1 MRRSIPAL
9 LVTLCGLAALAPAQ
23 DIPTSPA
30 VEQRL
35 GAVFL
40 SDEERKNL
48 RVFHGLWE
56 NADLDTPARRAEAA
70 LCVGAIDHPWL
81 HDPGAPLL
89 DRAEAM
95 LLRGELEQALALL
108 AGETS
113 IRGIRLRAD
122 CLAGVGRFEDADAA
136 LDPLAEIMFTRKL
149 DAPQLVEG
157 VRGLLLRMQI
167 RGPARSDGT
176 DYRQVLSLINK
187 ARDEMDRLAWP
198 VRLAEAELLRS
209 RHNAGEAAA
218 AAIETLSL
226 NPRCVR
232 AWALLGELK
241 VGGFDFDGAEQI
253 AAQIDEV
260 TGTLDTVS
268 ADAQV
273 IRVRSLLRQREAEV
287 ADEPLERLLG
297 AYPMHREGLALS
309 AAVAAGRYD
318 DVRTSALLAQF
329 DERSP
334 SHPLALYEVGRVQS
348 ETRQYEAAAANLEAA
363 HRRMPN
369 WSAPLI
375 ELGLMEMQS
384 GRDDRALDALQRAM
398 ALDPFN
404 ARAANSMRLIE
415 QLAGFARFESEHF
428 IVKCRPGVDEVL
440 AREMPAVLERIHARV
455 CGNAAG
461 GIDHE
466 PAHKTVLELM
476 PTHEAFA
483 VRITG
488 MPNIHTMAASTGPV
502 IAMESPREG
511 AGSQIGSY
519 DWARV
524 VQHEYTHTV
533 TLSRTHNRIAHWMT
547 EAAAVTLE
555 DSPRDADTWKL
566 LAHAFKN
573 DALFD
578 LDEINFAFVRPR
590 KPTDRAQAYAQGH
603 WMYEFIIERFGPRAP
618 LDLMDRAAEG
628 VPPNQAFQAAL
639 GLDHAQFLA
648 AFKPW
653 AEDQLRSAG
662 LLLSEGTPELSA
674 LLEPWTSSWAAA
686 GAAPDAAALL
696 EALRALEHDH
706 PDHPEVLEA
715 IILELSR
722 QAGGEPTGELLP
734 LLERYAGVCPVD
746 DLPHRLLARWY
757 LTRTDLAEQL
767 RAISHLEFLD
777 ARDTTGA
784 SFAAQLAELYLR
796 SGDFERASLKAE
808 RATTVAP
815 FDAGLREQ
823 AARAAMMLKRYDVA
837 ERHIDALTKL
847 EPDREQHRKRLE
859 AVRALRS
866 TNSGG

>member
-1 MRRSIPAL
+1 MRRPIAAI
-9 LVTLCGLAALAPAQ
+9 LVSLCGLAGLAWAQ
-23 DIPTSPA
+23 DVPLSPA

-35 GAVFL
+35 GAAFL
-40 SDEERKNL
+40 SDEERKCL

-56 NADLDTPARRAEAA
+56 DADLDTPARRAEAA
-70 LCVGAIDHPWL
+70 LCAGAIDHRWL
-81 HDPGAPLL
+81 HDAEAPLL
-89 DRAEAM
+89 DRAEAA
-95 LLRGELEQALALL
+95 LLRGELNEALELL

-122 CLAGVGRFEDADAA
+122 ALAGLGRFADADAA
-136 LDPLAEIMFTRKL
+136 LDSLVEVMFTQQL
-149 DAPQLVEG
+149 DALQLVEG
-157 VRGLLLRMQI
+157 ARGLLLRMQI
-167 RGPARSDGT
+167 RGPARGDGT

-198 VRLAEAELLRS
+198 VRLAEAELLHS
-209 RHNAGEAAA
+209 RHNADQAAA

-232 AWALLGELK
+232 AWSLLGELK
-241 VGGFDFDGAEQI
+241 VGGFDFDGAEQV
-253 AAQIDEV
+253 AAQMDKIAGAFDAI
-260 TGTLDTVS
+260 S

-273 IRVRSLLRQREAEV
+273 IRVRSLLRQREAEL
-287 ADEPLERLLG
+287 AAEPLERLFG

-309 AAVAAGRYD
+309 AAVAAGCFD
-318 DVRTSALLAQF
+318 DARTSALLAQF
-329 DERSP
+329 DELSP
-334 SHPLALYEVGRVQS
+334 AHPLALYQVGRVQS
-348 ETRQYEAAAANLEAA
+348 ETRQYEAAASSLEAA
-363 HRRMPN
+363 HQRMPN

-384 GRDDRALDALQRAM
+384 GHDDLALDALRRAM

-428 IVKCRPGVDEVL
+428 IVRYRPGVDEVL

-466 PAHKTVLELM
+466 PSRKTVIELM

-533 TLSRTHNRIAHWMT
+533 TLSRTRNRIAHWMT
-547 EAAAVTLE
+547 EAAAVHLE

-566 LAHAFKN
+566 LAHAFRN

-578 LDEINFAFVRPR
+578 LDEINFAFVRPK
-590 KPTDRAQAYAQGH
+590 KPTDRSQAYAQGH

-628 VPPNQAFQAAL
+628 VPPDRAFQAVL

-648 AFKPW
+648 AFKLW
-653 AEDQLRSAG
+653 AAQQLRSAG
-662 LLLSEGTPELSA
+662 LLLPEGTPKLSE
-674 LLEPWTSSWAAA
+674 LLEPWASSWAAA
-686 GAAPDAAALL
+686 GAAPDATARL
-696 EALRALEHDH
+696 EALHAIERNY
-706 PDHPEVLEA
+706 PDQPEVLEA

-722 QAGGEPTGELLP
+722 QADGEPTEELLP
-734 LLERYAGVCPVD
+734 LLERYAGLCPVD

-757 LTRTDLAEQL
+757 LTRADRAEQL
-767 RAISHLEFLD
+767 GAIPHLEFLD

-796 SGDFERASLKAE
+796 SGDFERAWLKAE

-823 AARAAMMLKRYDVA
+823 AARAALMLKDYGTA
-837 ERHIDALTKL
+837 ERHIEALTVL
-847 EPDREQHRKRLE
+847 EPDREQHRKRLD
-859 AVRALRS
+859 AVRAMRAS
-866 TNSGG
+866 NSGG

>member
-1 MRRSIPAL
+1 MRRPFAAL
-9 LVTLCGLAALAPAQ
+9 LIALCGLSAPTPAQ
-23 DIPTSPA
+23 DVPLSPA

-35 GAVFL
+35 GATFL
-40 SDEERKNL
+40 ADEERKNL

-56 NADLDTPARRAEAA
+56 DADLDTPARRAAAA
-70 LCVGAIDHPWL
+70 LTLGAIDHPWL
-81 HDPGAPLL
+81 HDVQAPVL

-95 LLRGELEQALALL
+95 LLRGEL
-108 AGETS
+108 GETLTLLEGEGA

-122 CLAGVGRFEDADAA
+122 ALAGLGRFDESDAA
-136 LDPLAEIMFTRKL
+136 LDSLVEMMFTQKL
-149 DAPQLVEG
+149 DALELVEG

-167 RGPARSDGT
+167 RGPARGDGT

-198 VRLAEAELLRS
+198 VRLAEAELLHS

-226 NPRCVR
+226 NPRCQR

-241 VGGFDFDGAEQI
+241 VAGFDFDGAEQI
-253 AAQIDEV
+253 AEHMDELAGLLDAVSPDAQI
-260 TGTLDTVS
+260 
-268 ADAQV
+268 
-273 IRVRSLLRQREAEV
+273 IRIRSLLRQREPDE

-297 AYPMHREGLALS
+297 AYPMHREGLALG

-318 DVRTSALLAQF
+318 DSRTSALLAQF
-329 DERSP
+329 DQLSP
-334 SHPLALYEVGRVQS
+334 AHPLALYQVGRVQS
-348 ETRQYEAAAANLEAA
+348 ETRQYQAAAASLEAA
-363 HRRMPN
+363 HRRLPN

-415 QLAGFARFESEHF
+415 QLANFARFESAHF
-428 IVKCRPGVDEVL
+428 IIKCRPGVDEVL

-455 CGNAAG
+455 CGDQPG

-476 PTHEAFA
+476 PTHETFA

-511 AGSQIGSY
+511 AGSQAGSY

-533 TLSRTHNRIAHWMT
+533 TLSRTNNRIAHWMT
-547 EAAAVTLE
+547 EAAAVYLE

-566 LAHAFKN
+566 LAHAFKT

-578 LDEINFAFVRPR
+578 MDEINFAFVRPE

-628 VPPNQAFQAAL
+628 VLPDQAFQASL
-639 GLDHAQFLA
+639 GLDHARFLE

-653 AEDQLRSAG
+653 AEDQLRARG
-662 LLLSEGTPELSA
+662 LLLPDGVPDLTELI
-674 LLEPWTSSWAAA
+674 EPWTNSWAQA
-686 GAAPDAAALL
+686 GTAPDAAARI
-696 EALRALEHDH
+696 EALRAIQRDH

-715 IILELSR
+715 LILALSE
-722 QAGGEPTGELLP
+722 QGSGEPTEEMLP
-734 LLERYAGVCPVD
+734 LLARYAEVCPVD

-757 LTRTDLAEQL
+757 LTRDD
-767 RAISHLEFLD
+767 RAAQFQAIPHLEFLD

-784 SFAAQLAELYLR
+784 EFAAQLADLYLR
-796 SGDFERASLKAE
+796 SGDYERASLKAE
-808 RATTVAP
+808 RATAVAP

-823 AARAAMMLKRYDVA
+823 AARAALLGKDYDTA
-837 ERHIDALTKL
+837 ERHIQALTNL

-859 AVRALRS
+859 AVRVLRS
-866 TNSGG
+866 GG

>member
-1 MRRSIPAL
+1 MTRSITVL
-9 LVTLCGLAALAPAQ
+9 LLTLCRLAVPAPAQ
-23 DIPTSPA
+23 DVPLSPA
-30 VEQRL
+30 VEQRIS
-35 GAVFL
+35 AAFL
-40 SDEERKNL
+40 SDEERSNL

-56 NADLDTPARRAEAA
+56 DADLDTPARRAAAA
-70 LCVGAIDHPWL
+70 LTAGAIDHPWL
-81 HDPGAPLL
+81 HDPEAPPL

-95 LLRGELEQALALL
+95 LLRGELDESLSSLET
-108 AGETS
+108 ETS
-113 IRGIRLRAD
+113 IRGLRLRAD
-122 CLAGVGRFEDADAA
+122 ALATLGRFDQADAA
-136 LDPLAEIMFTRKL
+136 LDPLVEIMFTQKL
-149 DAPQLVEG
+149 DALQLVEG

-167 RGPARSDGT
+167 RGPARGDGT

-198 VRLAEAELLRS
+198 VRLAEAELLHS

-253 AAQIDEV
+253 AAQIDAIA
-260 TGTLDTVS
+260 GTLSAVS

-273 IRVRSLLRQREAEV
+273 IRVRSLLRQREPDE

-297 AYPMHREGLALS
+297 AYPLHREGLALS

-318 DVRTSALLAQF
+318 DARTNALLAQF
-329 DERSP
+329 DQLSP
-334 SHPLALYEVGRVQS
+334 EHPLALYQVGRVQS
-348 ETRQYEAAAANLEAA
+348 ETRQYQAAAVSLEAA
-363 HRRMPN
+363 HQRLPH

-384 GRDDRALDALQRAM
+384 GRDDHALEALRRAM

-428 IVKCRPGVDEVL
+428 TVKCRPGVDEVL

-466 PAHKTVLELM
+466 PAHKTVIELM
-476 PTHEAFA
+476 PTHETFA

-511 AGSQIGSY
+511 AGSQIGPY

-533 TLSRTHNRIAHWMT
+533 TLSRTSNRIAHWMT
-547 EAAAVTLE
+547 EAAAVYLE

-578 LDEINFAFVRPR
+578 MDEINFAFVRPK

-603 WMYEFIIERFGPRAP
+603 WMYEFIIERFGPHAP

-628 VPPNQAFQAAL
+628 IPPNQAFQAAL

-648 AFKPW
+648 AFRPW
-653 AEDQLRSAG
+653 AEAQLRAAG
-662 LLLSEGTPELSA
+662 LLLPDDTPALSD
-674 LLEPWTSSWAAA
+674 LLEPWTTRWAQA
-686 GAAPDAAALL
+686 GTAPDAPARL
-696 EALRALEHDH
+696 EALRAIEHDH

-715 IILELSR
+715 LILELSR
-722 QAGGEPTGELLP
+722 QAGGEPTEEMLP
-734 LLERYAGVCPVD
+734 LLQRYASACPVD
-746 DLPHRLLARWY
+746 DLPHRLLARWF
-757 LTRTDLAEQL
+757 LTRSDRAEQAG
-767 RAISHLEFLD
+767 AIPHLEFLD

-796 SGDFERASLKAE
+796 SADYDRASLMAE
-808 RATTVAP
+808 HATTVAP
-815 FDAGLREQ
+815 FDATLREQ
-823 AARAAMMLKRYDVA
+823 AARAALLRKDYNTA
-837 ERHIDALTKL
+837 ERHIDALTRL
-847 EPDREQHRKRLE
+847 EPDRPQHQKRFE

-866 TNSGG
+866 NNSGG